1 MKKNMQ
7 ALMAA
12 VAIGAGFV
20 VAPMAHAQDAGLT
33 LQQQKTQEQKTK
45 QEQKAENR
53 TEQQAAKAEKRQEKH
68 EREELNNMPKP
79 VRQALRAETQNAQNV
94 DYYRVEASGGKGA
107 AGREF
112 GAKFTAANGHQM
124 DVRMDREGKVLSRND
139 LSAVAA
145 AQTPATAAQQPGTVT
160 PTTPAPA
167 TPTPAA
173 GTGTAST
180 EAPESGNAI
189 YRRLQATE
197 VPQNIRTVFDKDTA
211 GAKNVAYYRTKYG
224 SQLAY
229 EAKWTDASGKDMR
242 HYVSDAGQ
250 TLVRGESNDNDDNAQ
265 TASNDRNR
273 NDRSR
278 DDRNRDDR
286 NRDNRA
292 SNDRDHRDSNHDR
305 DRDHRDDNA
314 TTAGSSST
322 TIKTGRA
329 ELNDLPKPV
338 QTYFRRQTE
347 NGKNVKYYNTK
358 YGSQQAYQADFTASD
373 GKEHTVILDQNGK
386 VLSDKTDNSKK

>member
-7 ALMAA
+7 AFMAA

-20 VAPMAHAQDAGLT
+20 VAPMAHAQDAGIT
-33 LQQQKTQEQKTK
+33 LQQQKEQERKTK

-53 TEQQAAKAEKRQEKH
+53 TEQQATKAEKRQEKH

-79 VRQALRAETQNAQNV
+79 VRQTLRAETLNKQNV
-94 DYYRVEASGGKGA
+94 DFYRVEGQGGKAA

-112 GAKFTAANGHQM
+112 GAKFTDANGHQM
-124 DVRMDREGKVLSRND
+124 DVRVDREGKVLARND
-139 LSAVAA
+139 VTATAA
-145 AQTPATAAQQPGTVT
+145 ATPATAAQQPGTVT
-160 PTTPAPA
+160 PTTPA
-167 TPTPAA
+167 PAA

-197 VPQNIRTVFDKDTA
+197 VPQNIRTIFDKDTT

-250 TLVRGESNDNDDNAQ
+250 TLVRGESNDNDDNAR
-265 TASNDRNR
+265 TASNSNDRRDNDRNHNDR
-273 NDRSR
+273 SRDDRSR

-286 NRDNRA
+286 AR
-292 SNDRDHRDSNHDR
+292 NDRDRDSNRDR
-305 DRDHRDDNA
+305 DRDHHDDNA
-314 TTAGSSST
+314 TTAGSSSS

-347 NGKNVKYYNTK
+347 NGKDVKYYSTK
-358 YGSQQAYQADFTASD
+358 YGSQQAYQADFKSSD
-373 GKEHTVILDQNGK
+373 GKDHSVILDQNGK
-386 VLSDKTDNSKK
+386 VLSQK